1 MDRRNKFLTAFTTV
15 QFMGGV
21 KPPGFLNLFKI
32 CSWTAGAL
40 SWLRSAGV
48 GAGAG
53 AEMREAGAD
62 RAGGMSGAGA
72 GAGAGGRGGEKSEAG
87 ARAATGEEGRGAR
100 VAATVTK
107 LHFQEPSARKYHLK
121 G

>member
-1 MDRRNKFLTAFTTV
+1 MTAFTTV
-15 QFMGGV
+15 QFMGWV

-48 GAGAG
+48 GAGAA

-62 RAGGMSGAGA
+62 RAGGMSGAGAGA